1 MGGVNV
7 KFQILRDNSAIISR
21 KVSNGAKTAMQD
33 VVNDLA
39 KASSGATP
47 HDKGILEDSYSKE
60 VGYDS
65 GYRLKGTVSYNVSE
79 GGSGG
84 GYNYAIAMHEKT
96 YNLGA
101 GSQAKGGG
109 KGMSGKSYPVG
120 NKFLTR
126 PLEGE
131 ADAYK
136 KHLEKGIK
144 NQLN

>member
-1 MGGVNV
+1 
-7 KFQILRDNSAIISR
+7 
-21 KVSNGAKTAMQD
+21 
-33 VVNDLA
+33 
-39 KASSGATP
+39 
-47 HDKGILEDSYSKE
+47 DSYTTE
-60 VGYDS
+60 VSHDS
-65 GYRLKGTVSYNVSE
+65 TYRIKGTVSYSVSE
-79 GGSGG
+79 G
-84 GYNYAIAMHEKT
+84 GYNYAVKMHEGT

-101 GSQAKGGG
+101 GSQAKSGGH
-109 KGMSGKSYPVG
+109 GMSGKTYPVG